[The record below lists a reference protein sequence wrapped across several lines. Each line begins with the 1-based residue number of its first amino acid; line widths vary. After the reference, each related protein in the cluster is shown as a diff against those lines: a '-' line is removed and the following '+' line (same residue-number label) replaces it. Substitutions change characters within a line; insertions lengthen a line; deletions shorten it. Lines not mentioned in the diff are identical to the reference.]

1 MPTPTHKLHRSS
13 GLEIN
18 GGFFQRREDELSME
32 TAVVTIQA
40 SRHTGR
46 TITAELSRLPIIT
59 GSFVPSI
66 DQLFVILF
74 FNLLDG
80 RLPIFLTVNLS

>member
-1 MPTPTHKLHRSS
+1 MPTPTHKLHRSG

-32 TAVVTIQA
+32 TAAVTIQA
-40 SRHTGR
+40 SRHTGH
-46 TITAELSRLPIIT
+46 TITVKLRRLLIDT

-66 DQLFVILF
+66 D
-74 FNLLDG
+74 
-80 RLPIFLTVNLS
+80 